1 MDTFITATLAG
12 VILLCII
19 KVKFNPTFD
28 KVEDDYSISYIVH
41 YTIKGKYN
49 ENIRD
54 YFILCKIK
62 K

>member
-1 MDTFITATLAG
+1 MDTIITALLAG
-12 VILLCII
+12 IILLCII
-19 KVKFNPTFD
+19 KVKFNPIFD

-54 YFILCKIK
+54 YLVYYKIEK
-62 K
+62 